1 MVWQR
6 VLSLL
11 RCWKILIPLRMA
23 VGFDDAITLLE
34 KMVWKPEKL
43 RWVQPGVPDAG
54 CDLGGAQQV
63 VPVHF

>member
-1 MVWQR
+1 
-6 VLSLL
+6 
-11 RCWKILIPLRMA
+11 MA